1 MTGLTDL
8 KSLEKQ
14 AFRRFY
20 EDGLFDVFLGLM
32 LGTMA
37 IGALI
42 TDWVG
47 SEFTGV
53 LVMFGVAVVL
63 VVGVMTVRRRLL
75 RSRLGEFQPGPAR
88 RKRISTT
95 RVVLLASATA
105 GLILFG
111 LVAVGDVSIA
121 SLEVLMPLIWFINA
135 TVVMGGM
142 AYLLD
147 VPRFYLYGFLFG
159 LAMPLLIWPDVLWD
173 FRLPAW
179 AAFGGPAVIIVA
191 IGFYKLTRFLSDYPV
206 LDPTET
212 LDG

>member
-8 KSLEKQ
+8 KTLEKR

-37 IGALI
+37 IGAVI
-42 TDWVG
+42 TDWAG
-47 SEFTGV
+47 SEITGI
-53 LVMFGVAVVL
+53 LVIAGIALAL
-63 VVGVMTVRRRLL
+63 VVGLMTVRRRML
-75 RSRLGEFQPGPAR
+75 RSRLGEFQPGPER

-95 RVVLLASATA
+95 RVALLASASA
-105 GLILFG
+105 GIILFG

-121 SLEVLMPLIWFINA
+121 SLEVLMPLVWFINA
-135 TVVMGGM
+135 TVVMGAM

-173 FRLPAW
+173 YRLPAW
-179 AAFGGPAVIIVA
+179 AAFGGPAVIIVV
-191 IGFYKLTRFLSDYPV
+191 IGLFKLARFLRNYPV
-206 LDPTET
+206 LEPMDN
-212 LDG
+212 G

>member
-1 MTGLTDL
+1 MNGITDL
-8 KSLEKQ
+8 KSLEKR

-20 EDGLFDVFLGLM
+20 EDGVFDLFLGLM

-37 IGALI
+37 VGAVI
-42 TDWVG
+42 TDWAG
-47 SEFTGV
+47 SEITGI
-53 LVMFGVAVVL
+53 LVMLGIAIAL
-63 VVGVMTVRRRLL
+63 VVGLMTVRRWLL
-75 RSRLGEFQPGPAR
+75 RSRLGEFQPGPER
-88 RKRISTT
+88 RKRISAT
-95 RVVLLASATA
+95 RVALLASASA

-121 SLEVLMPLIWFINA
+121 SLEVVMPLVWFINA

-159 LAMPLLIWPDVLWD
+159 LAMPLLIWPDVLWGY
-173 FRLPAW
+173 RLPAW

-191 IGFYKLTRFLSDYPV
+191 IGVFKLTHFLRDYPV
-206 LDPTET
+206 LDPTEN
-212 LDG
+212 G

>member
-8 KSLEKQ
+8 KTLEKR

-37 IGALI
+37 IGAAI

-47 SEFTGV
+47 SEITGI
-53 LVMFGVAVVL
+53 LVIAGIALAL
-63 VVGVMTVRRRLL
+63 VVGLMTVRRRML
-75 RSRLGEFQPGPAR
+75 RSRLGEFQPGPER

-95 RVVLLASATA
+95 RVALLASASA
-105 GLILFG
+105 GIILFG

-121 SLEVLMPLIWFINA
+121 SLEVLMPLVWFINA
-135 TVVMGGM
+135 TVVMGAM

-159 LAMPLLIWPDVLWD
+159 LAMPLLIWPDALWD
-173 FRLPAW
+173 YQLPAW
-179 AAFGGPAVIIVA
+179 AAFGGPAIIIVA
-191 IGFYKLTRFLSDYPV
+191 IGLFKMARFLRNYPV
-206 LDPTET
+206 LDRI
-212 LDG
+212 DNG